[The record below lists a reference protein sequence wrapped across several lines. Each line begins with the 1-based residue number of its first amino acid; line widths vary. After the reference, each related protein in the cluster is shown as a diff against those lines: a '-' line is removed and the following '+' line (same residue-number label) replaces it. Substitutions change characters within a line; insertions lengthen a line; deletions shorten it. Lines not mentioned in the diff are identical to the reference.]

1 MCERHGGAF
10 AALQSASSS
19 ITGRRDFLKSLGGAG
34 AAVVVLPT
42 ALAAAM
48 GATGAHAAGST
59 RIKATHGAGLC
70 NLGIFIA
77 KERQLA
83 QGDGVELEF
92 VVTPTNTDIVTL
104 FGVGAVDI
112 SMIPNSTFLSLYDA
126 GAPVKVVAGGGVNG
140 CLVVAKEGIRSAAD
154 MRGKTLGTFQ
164 ADTLE
169 VLPYDWLKKAGL
181 SFKDVQVRYF
191 NTSPE
196 MAQAFIGGAVDAI
209 CAVEP
214 YASQSAAARKG
225 ATVLSDGTDVYGA
238 QYADCVL
245 SVRTPLLQKQ
255 PEVVRAVIKAL
266 LTAQSQIEA
275 DQAGALKQTVGKYY
289 KTTMEAAAGAAKRQ
303 PVMVDQRNQTQ
314 FIMAR
319 AQSMR
324 EMGYIKKLP
333 GNDVFDWKP
342 LEAVIAS
349 NQAMFS
355 ALKLKSA

>member
-10 AALQSASSS
+10 AALQSTSESRA
-19 ITGRRDFLKSLGGAG
+19 RRGFLQSLGGAG
-34 AAVVVLPT
+34 TALVVLPT
-42 ALAAAM
+42 ALAAAIS
-48 GATGAHAAGST
+48 GGSARAAGST
-59 RIKATHGAGLC
+59 TIKATHGAGLC
-70 NLGIFIA
+70 NLGIFVA

-83 QGDGVELEF
+83 QGDGVDLQF

-104 FGVGAVDI
+104 FGVGAVDM
-112 SMIPNSTFLSLYDA
+112 SMIPYSNFLSLYDA
-126 GAPVKVVAGGGVNG
+126 GAPVKIVAGGGVNG
-140 CLVVAKEGIRSAAD
+140 CLVVARDGIRNAAD

-181 SFKDVQVRYF
+181 TFKDVKVRYF

-196 MAQAFIGGAVDAI
+196 MAQAFIGGSVDAI

-214 YASQSAAARKG
+214 YASQSASARKG
-225 ATVLSDGTDVYGA
+225 SSVLTDGTDLYGP

-245 SVRTPLLQKQ
+245 AVRTPLLQKQ

-266 LTAQSQIEA
+266 FTAQQQIEA
-275 DQAGALKQTVGKYY
+275 DRAGALKDTVGKYY
-289 KTTMEAAAGAAKRQ
+289 KTTMEAATAASQRQ
-303 PVMVDQRNQTQ
+303 PVMVDQRNQQ
-314 FIMAR
+314 AFILAR

-333 GNDVFDWKP
+333 TADMFDWRAM
-342 LEAVIAS
+342 ESVIAS
-349 NQAMFS
+349 NPAIFG

>member
-1 MCERHGGAF
+1 MCERHGGAY
-10 AALQSASSS
+10 AALQSTSSL
-19 ITGRRDFLKSLGGAG
+19 THRRDFLKSIGSAG

-42 ALAAAM
+42 ALATAM
-48 GATGAHAAGST
+48 GARNARAADRT

-77 KERQLA
+77 RERQLA
-83 QGDGVELEF
+83 QGDGVDLEF

-112 SMIPNSTFLSLYDA
+112 SMIPYSNFLSLHDA

-140 CLVVAKEGIRSAAD
+140 CLVVAKEGIGSAAD

-181 SFKDVQVRYF
+181 TFKDVQVRYF

-214 YASQSAAARKG
+214 YASQSMAARKG
-225 ATVLSDGTDVYGA
+225 AMILSDGTDLYGP

-245 SVRTPLLQKQ
+245 AVRTPLLQKQ

-266 LTAQSQIEA
+266 LTAQSQIET
-275 DQAGALKQTVGKYY
+275 DQTAALKQTVGKYY
-289 KTTMEAAAGAAKRQ
+289 KTTMEAATAAAKRQ
-303 PVMVDQRNQTQ
+303 PVMVDQRNQTS
-314 FIMAR
+314 FILAR
-319 AQSMR
+319 AQSMK

-333 GNDVFDWKP
+333 GKDIFDWKP
-342 LEAVIAS
+342 LESVIAS
-349 NQAMFS
+349 NKAMFDS
-355 ALKLKSA
+355 LRLKSA